1 MKLQTISAFLLG
13 LALQNQ
19 FNAVAGVD
27 EVDRHKIQPIVRDE
41 DDTGAINQFACTLK
55 DGKFMDTVGTHVEKA
70 IVWEAWL
77 DGSRELDSIIW
88 DLKNYFG
95 EEIIKGLYTDKGC
108 GERRMLRNK
117 ESSSAAKYVDWI
129 AGFDMTNPS
138 NIGYGECTSS
148 PSAGLTCE
156 KRLDGMTLYFK
167 DNMRRALNSDTD
179 FSAEESVEDI
189 VVEEILSI
197 LQVAIDNISLDD
209 FNGLA
214 KLSFVEIPPGET
226 IVPSTAYPTI
236 TSTDAPTLISTSSS
250 PSSSETEIAVAAL
263 EESKTGDTRGKSDGN
278 NGYILPVFLAL
289 AVTCSVVG
297 AATYKYRQRRNEKN
311 MAREQEDIDA
321 EDQLLKETYE
331 PTAKIESMRPLAT
344 DHAVVEIIM
353 EEVDLNSKA

>member
-214 KLSFVEIPPGET
+214 KLSFVEIPP
-226 IVPSTAYPTI
+226 
-236 TSTDAPTLISTSSS
+236 
-250 PSSSETEIAVAAL
+250 EIAVAAL